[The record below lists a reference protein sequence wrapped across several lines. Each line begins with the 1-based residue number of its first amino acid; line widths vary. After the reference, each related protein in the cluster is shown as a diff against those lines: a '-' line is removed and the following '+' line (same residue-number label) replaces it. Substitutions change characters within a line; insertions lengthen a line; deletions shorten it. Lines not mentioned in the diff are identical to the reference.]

1 MKTKQLAFESWHPKE
16 AKREDLDAGDPRGL
30 TISQTLVNFL
40 GFTKNRKLP
49 LLPIQV
55 GHCCQALRATFEA
68 QVLLIAPPFL
78 GVSKL
83 FLE

>member
-16 AKREDLDAGDPRGL
+16 AKRKDLDVGDPLGL

-40 GFTKNRKLP
+40 GFTKNPKLP
-49 LLPIQV
+49 LFPIQF
-55 GHCCQALRATFEA
+55 GQCCQALRATFQA
-68 QVLLIAPPFL
+68 QVLLIAPAFL
-78 GVSKL
+78 EVSKL